1 MPPKFQ
7 ELYCTPGA
15 FFTCL
20 YIFLLWQHLSIQS
33 FTLFSQLTFR
43 SRAGLG
49 IALQEQVSCQKHN
62 LLLKNRQIFEKAVK
76 KNQRCFQRFKLQ
88 TLKLQTFTEEQ
99 VNLLIP
105 KIPAEFCAAVSQQTL
120 LTDVYLEQH
129 VGWKQ

>member
-1 MPPKFQ
+1 M
-7 ELYCTPGA
+7 
-15 FFTCL
+15 
-20 YIFLLWQHLSIQS
+20 LLEIQ
-33 FTLFSQLTFR
+33 
-43 SRAGLG
+43 
-49 IALQEQVSCQKHN
+49 I
-62 LLLKNRQIFEKAVK
+62 
-76 KNQRCFQRFKLQ
+76 